1 MAEILIG
8 TSGYDHP
15 ELRGSFYPIDLPRK
29 DFLEFYSTKFN
40 ALELNSSFYG
50 MPDEKRIMF
59 FMNALKVV

>member
-15 ELRGSFYPIDLPRK
+15 ELKGSFYPIDLPRK

-40 ALELNSSFYG
+40 ALELNSSF
-50 MPDEKRIMF
+50 MECLMKKESCL